1 MPPLFQAWLLQS
13 AMIFLVVGSFAAL
26 LVGALLVF
34 RPRQFKSISVLLN
47 RWVSTRNFDKAL
59 ERNFSLDPLLYR
71 YRRFT
76 GTLLLLGALFVL
88 YYFTWKMDKAAAIEG
103 LARHFH
109 SYPSLVGGLLDAVVL
124 GAMLGALCAAFIA
137 LCLIFRPSLL
147 RGFEESA
154 NQWLSLRRALKPME
168 IPRDSPGRFVETYAR
183 QVGIFLL
190 LGGLYTLVL
199 LLIWLSRH
207 V

>member
-109 SYPSLVGGLLDAVVL
+109 YYPSLVGGLLDAVVL

-154 NQWLSLRRALKPME
+154 NQWLSLRRALKPLE
-168 IPRDSPGRFVETYAR
+168 IPRDSQGRFVEIYAR